1 MRRRKAELLG
11 DLVHQMLREDGIE
24 TPYNEY
30 RLVAA
35 WPEVMGQGVN
45 NYTGEIYIRNR
56 TLFVRLKSP
65 ALKMNLM
72 YGRQSLVNRLNEH
85 VGAQVIEQIVFI

>member
-30 RLVAA
+30 RLVA
-35 WPEVMGQGVN
+35 GQGVN

-72 YGRQSLVNRLNEH
+72 YGRQALVNRLNEH